1 MTQSALVLL
10 STAQRL
16 QLGPCNP
23 WGWVVKLSSCGG
35 RVRCRWS
42 RARAGMAVCRL
53 QMTAF
58 GGRVSVVGEAGEVC
72 ARASGAAA
80 GPKVQPAD
88 VLGLAHSHVGQAQGA
103 ELLCVCAGAAR
114 RSAVAWVVAAAGG
127 GPEPIWLSCGRV
139 WTA

>member
-1 MTQSALVLL
+1 
-10 STAQRL
+10 
-16 QLGPCNP
+16 
-23 WGWVVKLSSCGG
+23 
-35 RVRCRWS
+35 
-42 RARAGMAVCRL
+42 MAVCRL
-53 QMTAF
+53 RMTAF

-88 VLGLAHSHVGQAQGA
+88 VLGLARSHVGQAQGA

-114 RSAVAWVVAAAGG
+114 RSAVAGVVAAAGG
-127 GPEPIWLSCGRV
+127 GLGLIRLPCGRV